1 MKATLLIKNIGQLI
15 TMAGLNRPWLKEDI
29 ENLERFE
36 DAVVIC
42 KGDEILAAGD
52 KSLMDDYD
60 LSEAEVVDAGGKLVT
75 PGLVDS
81 HVHLIFAG
89 WRENELAL
97 KLKGYDYLEILEQG
111 GGILNTVRATREAT
125 SKELYE
131 HVYKLLDNMLENGTT
146 TTEAKSGYG
155 LDLETELKSLRLVK
169 ELNKDH
175 EIDLVGTFLGT
186 HAVPE
191 EFKDAEE
198 YTNFVIEEVLPK
210 VADEKLA
217 EFCDV
222 FCDQGVFSVDQARRI
237 LSAAK
242 EKGMKL
248 KIHAD
253 ELVALG
259 GAELAAELSATTA
272 EHLLKASDN
281 GIEKMAEAG
290 VIATLLPGTPFY
302 LMLDKYA
309 DARKM
314 IDKGLAVSIATD
326 LNPGTSATESLQI
339 IMNLA
344 SFMMKMTAEEIIAAV
359 TINPAY
365 GINKGDKIGSLEK
378 GKKADIVIWDSDNLE
393 FLIYHFGVNLANKV
407 FKNGKLVVENGKK
420 INKK

>member
-1 MKATLLIKNIGQLI
+1 
-15 TMAGLNRPWLKEDI
+15 
-29 ENLERFE
+29 
-36 DAVVIC
+36 
-42 KGDEILAAGD
+42 
-52 KSLMDDYD
+52 
-60 LSEAEVVDAGGKLVT
+60 
-75 PGLVDS
+75 
-81 HVHLIFAG
+81 
-89 WRENELAL
+89 
-97 KLKGYDYLEILEQG
+97 
-111 GGILNTVRATREAT
+111 
-125 SKELYE
+125 
-131 HVYKLLDNMLENGTT
+131 
-146 TTEAKSGYG
+146 
-155 LDLETELKSLRLVK
+155 
-169 ELNKDH
+169 
-175 EIDLVGTFLGT
+175 
-186 HAVPE
+186 
-191 EFKDAEE
+191 
-198 YTNFVIEEVLPK
+198 
-210 VADEKLA
+210 
-217 EFCDV
+217 
-222 FCDQGVFSVDQARRI
+222 
-237 LSAAK
+237 
-242 EKGMKL
+242 MKL

-365 GINKGDKIGSLEK
+365 GINKGDKIGSIK
-378 GKKADIVIWDSDNLE
+378 KRKKADIVIWDSDNLE

-407 FKNGKLVVENGKK
+407 FKKGKLVVENGKK